1 MLDCLR
7 VFCGMQFFIKH
18 SIFRKGTF
26 PFTSSIS
33 MRSVSSF
40 KDSQSLGEG
49 WGSAGV
55 AAILMK
61 RLNTLL
67 TKDSG
72 IRKRRMESSQK
83 EPLWKSHVTFKL

>member
-1 MLDCLR
+1 
-7 VFCGMQFFIKH
+7 MQFFIKH

-33 MRSVSSF
+33 ILSVSSF
-40 KDSQSLGEG
+40 KDSRSLGKG
-49 WGSAGV
+49 WGSTGV

-67 TKDSG
+67 KKKDF
-72 IRKRRMESSQK
+72 RKRKRERRMDPSQK
-83 EPLWKSHVTFKL
+83 ACL